1 MSIVSDT
8 VSPPTHHQRC
18 LNHKHLVVVNWRAA
32 VFRQKQTQ
40 EMRRDVV
47 HLDDKERFNNRIFST
62 DELRRAQVEISL
74 TACYSYREGT
84 IDL

>member
-1 MSIVSDT
+1 M
-8 VSPPTHHQRC
+8 
-18 LNHKHLVVVNWRAA
+18 
-32 VFRQKQTQ
+32 FRQKQTQ